1 MAWGWKGMPSC
12 VSPGKGRKGWPVP
25 VAEAQVAEHHGGERF
40 ENEEGVLQG
49 MKFLLERRVC
59 VAVRAQGSRARKL

>member
-1 MAWGWKGMPSC
+1 MP
-12 VSPGKGRKGWPVP
+12 PGKGRKGWSVP
-25 VAEAQVAEHHGGERF
+25 VAEGQVAEHQGGERF

-59 VAVRAQGSRARKL
+59 VVVRAQGGRARKL

>member
-1 MAWGWKGMPSC
+1 MVWAGRGCPA
-12 VSPGKGRKGWPVP
+12 VSPGKGRKGWSVP
-25 VAEAQVAEHHGGERF
+25 VAQGQVAEHQGGERF

-59 VAVRAQGSRARKL
+59 VVVRAQGGRAREL

>member
-1 MAWGWKGMPSC
+1 M
-12 VSPGKGRKGWPVP
+12 SPGKGRKGCSVP
-25 VAEAQVAEHHGGERF
+25 VAQGQVAEHQGGERF

-59 VAVRAQGSRARKL
+59 VVVRARGGRARKL